1 MYLTVDNTVETK
13 PIFSRALKTVMV
25 PRFLL
30 SIYFTSDFFSSC
42 ITRDGQRLGHAKTE
56 KVVPV
61 VCPTRMG
68 IQVPVVLTIKLR
80 PHDREGCQ
88 TP

>member
-1 MYLTVDNTVETK
+1 
-13 PIFSRALKTVMV
+13 MV
-25 PRFLL
+25 ARFPL
-30 SIYFTSDFFSSC
+30 STYFTSDFFFPSY

-61 VCPTRMG
+61 VRPTRMG
-68 IQVPVVLTIKLR
+68 IQVPVVLAIKLR